1 MTKAP
6 NIVLLMSDQHRA
18 DVMGCAGDPA
28 AITPNIDLLASE
40 GVRFSRTN
48 CQGPLCMPAR
58 ASFVT
63 ERWVRDHGVFDNFSE
78 IGAGTPTF
86 LHSLREAGYHTA
98 EIGKMHLWMHSRHPD
113 KTTWDMEPFMES
125 LGFAETLETV
135 GKHASLKRDNPY
147 FAHLRGRG
155 LLEGYQRSLESRT
168 HKSADEQM
176 FAAWDATPNDLPLD
190 DYVDAWHG
198 LEAVQWIENYDRDA
212 PFFLWLG
219 FPGPHDPWDA
229 PESACRWYDGVDIP
243 RPGSTLAPDPTNT
256 RNLSGLI
263 EMMQGMADSDTL
275 TPDRL
280 RDLRRAYYAAVTVID
295 QAVGRVIDA
304 LDRKGIRDET
314 WIIYTTDHG
323 EMLGEHNLLLKCL
336 FYDPAVRV
344 PLIVRPPGG
353 REARTVDE
361 LVEQIDLA
369 AAIRDIAGGP
379 RLPNSAARSLRG
391 YVDGVDPEPRP
402 LSITENWG
410 FASFETDDHK
420 LIVDEDTLTA
430 VQLFDR
436 NDDPFEDNNI
446 VADPESAEVIELLME
461 THVRPF
467 LSVAVTRPHQS
478 MFAVD
483 PQG

>member
-1 MTKAP
+1 
-6 NIVLLMSDQHRA
+6 
-18 DVMGCAGDPA
+18 MGCAGDPA
-28 AITPNIDLLASE
+28 AITPNMDRLASE

-48 CQGPLCMPAR
+48 CQGPLCMPSR

-78 IGAGTPTF
+78 IGAGSPTF

-98 EIGKMHLWMHSRHPD
+98 EIGKMHLWMHSRHPG
-113 KTTWDMEPFMES
+113 KTTWDMVPFMES

-147 FAHLRGRG
+147 SAHLRDKG
-155 LLEGYQRSLESRT
+155 LLEEYQQNLESRT
-168 HKSADEQM
+168 YKSAGEQ
-176 FAAWDATPNDLPLD
+176 AIPTWDATPNVLPLD

-198 LEAVQWIENYDRDA
+198 LEAVRWIEDYDHDA

-229 PESACRWYDGVDIP
+229 PEMARRWYDGVDIP
-243 RPGSTLAPDPTNT
+243 PPGSSAPPDPAHAG
-256 RNLSGLI
+256 NLSGLI
-263 EMMQGMADSDTL
+263 EMMQGIADSDTL
-275 TPDRL
+275 TPDRVL
-280 RDLRRAYYAAVTVID
+280 ELRRAYYAAVTVID

-304 LDRKGIRDET
+304 LDRKGIRDQT

-323 EMLGEHNLLLKCL
+323 EMLGEHNMSLKCL

-344 PLIVRPPGG
+344 PLIIRPPGG
-353 REARTVDE
+353 REARVVDD

-379 RLPNSAARSLRG
+379 PLAGSAARSLRG
-391 YVDGVDPEPRP
+391 YVDGPDPEPRAV
-402 LSITENWG
+402 SITENWG
-410 FASFETDDHK
+410 FAGFETDDHK
-420 LIVDEDTLTA
+420 LVVDEDTMTA

-436 NDDPFEDNNI
+436 YDDPLEDDNI

-467 LSVAVTRPHQS
+467 LSVAATRPHQS
-478 MFAVD
+478 MFAVE
-483 PQG
+483 PGG